1 MPSFEDALAT
11 GAVSAAHVDALAAAT
26 RNLNDQLL
34 AEFIAC
40 EADLLTDAGNQG
52 VDTFERG
59 CRDLA
64 RHIAAQA
71 RANSD
76 ADELDEQRKSSS
88 VRRWNDKLTGMCKTL
103 LSLDPVR
110 DAELWTAVNA
120 KLASLRQ
127 TDGDTSFDQLQVEA
141 LIATVASGD
150 AVSRVP
156 QVGVLIDY
164 QTICDGL
171 HANSICELDNGT
183 PIPVSTVRRLCCDA
197 NVFPVVLA
205 GNGEV
210 LDVGQSVRTATP
222 ARTFGV
228 RHQTFEFFR
237 NGGRTSVSNLLPL
250 CEKHHHLVHEG
261 GWRLT
266 MTSGRVATWR
276 RPDGTI
282 WHTEQTIDRRPSQ
295 RPEPVEQHQP
305 TLC

>member
-1 MPSFEDALAT
+1 M
-11 GAVSAAHVDALAAAT
+11 
-26 RNLNDQLL
+26 
-34 AEFIAC
+34 
-40 EADLLTDAGNQG
+40 
-52 VDTFERG
+52 
-59 CRDLA
+59 
-64 RHIAAQA
+64 
-71 RANSD
+71 
-76 ADELDEQRKSSS
+76 
-88 VRRWNDKLTGMCKTL
+88 
-103 LSLDPVR
+103 
-110 DAELWTAVNA
+110 
-120 KLASLRQ
+120 
-127 TDGDTSFDQLQVEA
+127 
-141 LIATVASGD
+141 
-150 AVSRVP
+150 
-156 QVGVLIDY
+156 LIDY

-171 HANSICELDNGT
+171 HANSICELENGT
-183 PIPVSTVRRLCCDA
+183 PIPVSTARRLCCDA